1 MFYKF
6 LAIVRFLW
14 KDLQQQNAWT
24 LLLCS
29 QHLDEVIK
37 VLNIDYTIQIGLAAR
52 YSSLAE
58 ATCALL
64 HPLKNC
70 QDPANYLSWLEM
82 TWTQKWS
89 PGHTRE

>member
-52 YSSLAE
+52 YSS
-58 ATCALL
+58 
-64 HPLKNC
+64 
-70 QDPANYLSWLEM
+70 
-82 TWTQKWS
+82 
-89 PGHTRE
+89 